1 MLACYL
7 DDLDG
12 LRGGPEGR
20 KTMLQELGKLDE
32 EAEARNDSETLMIMD
47 SIRKHMRM
55 REQPHGLQGQSPRT
69 QSKRA
74 RSSSSRPTMPA
85 FVESKDPRLQAKAEH
100 NRLKA
105 YVKRQFENLK
115 FIKRIQQSEG
125 GNVSNFI
132 VSQKDQHILS
142 HDAFQIERD
151 VDAIAN
157 RVKNMSN
164 VGTRLKLAEL
174 E

>member
-1 MLACYL
+1 
-7 DDLDG
+7 
-12 LRGGPEGR
+12 
-20 KTMLQELGKLDE
+20 
-32 EAEARNDSETLMIMD
+32 
-47 SIRKHMRM
+47 
-55 REQPHGLQGQSPRT
+55 
-69 QSKRA
+69 
-74 RSSSSRPTMPA
+74 MPA
-85 FVESKDPRLQAKAEH
+85 FTESKDPRLQAKAEH

-164 VGTRLKLAEL
+164 VGTRLKLAEP